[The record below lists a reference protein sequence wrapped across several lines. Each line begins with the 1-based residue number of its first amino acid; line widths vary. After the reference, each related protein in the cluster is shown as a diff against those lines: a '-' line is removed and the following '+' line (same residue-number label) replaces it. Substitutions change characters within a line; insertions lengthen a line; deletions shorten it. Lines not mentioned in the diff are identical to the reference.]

1 MNINKPE
8 TLVITCAKGVVPYLK
23 LELEQLGYDL
33 KISSETSIEITAS
46 LYDAMRLN
54 LLLRSAVSVLWLLK
68 HFSCSDPDKLYK
80 EINAFPWENIILP
93 TEYITIVSHVNTASI
108 NNSIFVNQ
116 RAKDAI
122 VDRLFK
128 IHNSR
133 PNSGPAKDNIVINL
147 YWKDDKCWLYLNT
160 SGVKLSNRGYRKIP
174 HTAPMQETLAATL
187 LSAAGYNGSQ
197 TFINPMCGS
206 GTLAIEAALIALK
219 KAPGLLRDNFCLN
232 HIKDFNFETWEALRE
247 ETASLEIKELP
258 FKIIASDS
266 DEKAIEAAK
275 KNAIAAGVNSFIDF
289 SICSFNDTPIPEK
302 GAIIILNP
310 EYGHR
315 LGNESELENTYK
327 EIGDFFKNK
336 CTGSTGYV
344 FTGNLSL
351 AKKIGLKASRRLVF
365 FNARIEC
372 RLLEYPMYM
381 GSKQPREEEEK
392 KNEK

>member
-1 MNINKPE
+1 MN
-8 TLVITCAKGVVPYLK
+8 
-23 LELEQLGYDL
+23 
-33 KISSETSIEITAS
+33 
-46 LYDAMRLN
+46 
-54 LLLRSAVSVLWLLK
+54 
-68 HFSCSDPDKLYK
+68 PDKLYK
-80 EINAFPWENIILP
+80 EINSFPWENIILP
-93 TEYITIVSHVNTASI
+93 NEYITIVSQVNTASI

-128 IHNSR
+128 IYDSR

-174 HTAPMQETLAATL
+174 HTAPMQEALAATL

-206 GTLAIEAALIALK
+206 GTLAIEAALIALRR
-219 KAPGLLRDNFCLN
+219 APGLLRDNFCLN
-232 HIKDFNFETWEALRE
+232 HIKDFDLETWKVLRGE
-247 ETASLEIKELP
+247 LASREIKEPL

-266 DEKAIEAAK
+266 DPRAIEAAK
-275 KNAIAAGVNSFIDF
+275 KNAQAAGVDSFIDF
-289 SICSFNDTPIPEK
+289 SVCSFDQTPIPDK
-302 GAIIILNP
+302 GGIIILNP

-315 LGNESELENTYK
+315 LGDESELENTYK
-327 EIGDFFKNK
+327 AIGDFFKNK
-336 CTGSTGYV
+336 CSGSTGYV

-351 AKKIGLKASRRLVF
+351 AKKIGLKASRRLTF

-372 RLLEYPMYM
+372 RLLEYPMYD
-381 GSKQPREEEEK
+381 GSKQPRRGEEEK
-392 KNEK
+392 

>member
-1 MNINKPE
+1 MDIHKTEN
-8 TLVITCAKGVVPYLK
+8 LVITCAKGIAPYLK
-23 LELEQLGYDL
+23 PELEQLGY
-33 KISSETSIEITAS
+33 KFKVSSETSIEITGS

-54 LLLRSAVSVLWLLK
+54 LTLRSAISVLWLLK
-68 HFSCSDPDKLYK
+68 HFSCLDPDKLYQ
-80 EINAFPWENIILP
+80 EITSFPWEEIILP
-93 TEYITIVSHVNTASI
+93 TEYITIVSHVDTASI

-128 IHNSR
+128 IHDCR

-147 YWKDDKCWLYLNT
+147 FWKNDKCWLYLNT
-160 SGVKLSNRGYRKIP
+160 SGIKLSKRGYRKIP

-187 LSAAGYNGSQ
+187 LLAAGYDGSQ

-219 KAPGLLRDNFCLN
+219 KAPGLLRNNFCLN
-232 HIKDFNFETWEALRE
+232 HIKDFDSQAWQALRSE
-247 ETASLEIKELP
+247 ISAKSIKELP

-266 DEKAIEAAK
+266 DQKAIEAAK
-275 KNAIAAGVNSFIDF
+275 KNAKTAGVNSFIDF
-289 SICSFNDTPIPEK
+289 FVCDFDQTPIPEEK
-302 GAIIILNP
+302 GIIILNP

-315 LGNESELENTYK
+315 LGEQSELESTYK
-327 EIGDFFKNK
+327 GIGDFFKNK
-336 CTGSTGYV
+336 CSGSTGYV

-381 GSKQPREEEEK
+381 GSKEHRRREEEK
-392 KNEK
+392 